1 MHVSF
6 IAIAMLVR
14 TNQKPNSVR
23 RRDAPPHTIWF
34 LICPHTGEYSHK
46 SRKRRSRFLLWC

>member
-6 IAIAMLVR
+6 IAIAMLVSKK
-14 TNQKPNSVR
+14 QKPTCVR
-23 RRDAPPHTIWF
+23 RRFAPPHTIWF

>member
-6 IAIAMLVR
+6 IAIAIFVPKKKTQNFVR
-14 TNQKPNSVR
+14 GRS
-23 RRDAPPHTIWF
+23 APPHTIWF